1 MTIIND
7 NCWWWILIMVTD
19 GQTDGLTTRYHD
31 QKQAKNGLGK
41 TSIKKNSKKSDIV
54 TIRSGTYLPYLNSDI
69 IISDICLKTLYLP
82 TTSK

>member
-31 QKQAKNGLGK
+31 QKQAKNGLQSRFGWHGL
-41 TSIKKNSKKSDIV
+41 SL
-54 TIRSGTYLPYLNSDI
+54 TIMDCHGLSWTVMDYPRLDFIYG
-69 IISDICLKTLYLP
+69 
-82 TTSK
+82 